1 MIVAAP
7 APSLN
12 GVVYLLGFFS
22 PSTLELPSSLLR
34 CISRGL
40 FHFCEEHDHRYF
52 DSDKG
57 NHQGHCNAV
66 FGKREIQAFIMLVLL
81 YFGATSSANPCHL
94 RTKKQFKKCYLF
106 FYGLVASRRKIEQ
119 HFKSTFFIA
128 AVSVM
133 IN

>member
-57 NHQGHCNAV
+57 NH
-66 FGKREIQAFIMLVLL
+66 
-81 YFGATSSANPCHL
+81 
-94 RTKKQFKKCYLF
+94 
-106 FYGLVASRRKIEQ
+106 
-119 HFKSTFFIA
+119 
-128 AVSVM
+128 
-133 IN
+133 